1 MNDAC
6 SAPTYL
12 PVHQCSTTRDAPK
25 DYRRLPVGDD
35 TNIVI
40 VGDPPNLSRRHT
52 KIRLKHAQPS
62 VAAQA
67 PPTKHR
73 STS

>member
-1 MNDAC
+1 MAILDLRPNC
-6 SAPTYL
+6 E
-12 PVHQCSTTRDAPK
+12 CR
-25 DYRRLPVGDD
+25 DD

-40 VGDPPNLSRRHT
+40 VGDPPNLSCPHT

-67 PPTKHR
+67 STKNR